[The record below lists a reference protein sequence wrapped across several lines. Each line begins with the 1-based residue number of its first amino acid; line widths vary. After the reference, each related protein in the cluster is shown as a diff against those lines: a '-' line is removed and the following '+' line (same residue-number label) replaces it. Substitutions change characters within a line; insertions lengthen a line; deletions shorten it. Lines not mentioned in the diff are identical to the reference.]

1 MPVPEESAP
10 RRALL
15 RDDAYHRLRDAIVN
29 GTFEPGERLRD
40 AELGAWLGVSRTP
53 VREALA
59 RLEQAGLVITR
70 PGRSTTVAPLDV
82 RAVRDAQS
90 VVASMHQLAVRL
102 AVPHLSADDL
112 QRMTD
117 ANERFARALRD
128 GDVDGALEADDELHS
143 VPVAAAANQAV
154 QQVLEQFTPLLRR
167 VERLRFS
174 SLTGRG
180 SVALHRDLVDRCR
193 AGDADGAAAVS
204 WDTWQTLEPLLSA
217 TEQLASTDQLIAADK
232 HGAAGVAT
240 HDVSSPA
247 AQRHDAAEDPAPTR
261 PRTSSSRRPKPRP

>member
-1 MPVPEESAP
+1 
-10 RRALL
+10 LL
-15 RDDAYHRLRDAIVN
+15 RDDAYQRLRDAIVD
-29 GTFEPGERLRD
+29 GTLEPGERLRD

-70 PGRSTTVAPLDV
+70 PGRSTTVAPLDA
-82 RAVRDAQS
+82 RAARDAQS

-102 AVPHLSADDL
+102 AVPQLSDDDL
-112 QRMTD
+112 QRMSD
-117 ANERFARALRD
+117 ANDRFARALRG
-128 GDVDGALEADDELHS
+128 GDVDAALEADDELHA
-143 VPVAAAANQAV
+143 VPVAAAANQAL

-180 SVALHRDLVDRCR
+180 SVALHAGLIQRCR

-204 WDTWQTLEPLLSA
+204 WDTWQTLEPLLA
-217 TEQLASTDQLIAADK
+217 TADELTNDTELANDT
-232 HGAAGVAT
+232 
-240 HDVSSPA
+240 
-247 AQRHDAAEDPAPTR
+247 EPTS
-261 PRTSSSRRPKPRP
+261 RTT

>member
-1 MPVPEESAP
+1 MPIPQDVVP

-15 RDDAYHRLRDAIVN
+15 RDDAYQRLRDAIVN
-29 GTFEPGERLRD
+29 GTLEPGERLRD
-40 AELGAWLGVSRTP
+40 GELGEWLGVSRTP

-59 RLEQAGLVITR
+59 RLERAGLVITL

-82 RAVRDAQS
+82 RAARDAQS

-102 AVPHLSADDL
+102 AVPHLSDDDL
-112 QRMTD
+112 RRMDD
-117 ANERFARALRD
+117 ANHRFARALRES
-128 GDVDGALEADDELHS
+128 DVEAALEADDELHS
-143 VPVAAAANQAV
+143 VPVAAAANQAL

-180 SVALHRDLVDRCR
+180 SVALHADLIERCR

-204 WDTWQTLEPLLSA
+204 WDTWQTLEPLLGA
-217 TEQLASTDQLIAADK
+217 TEHLVNEST
-232 HGAAGVAT
+232 T
-240 HDVSSPA
+240 
-247 AQRHDAAEDPAPTR
+247 T
-261 PRTSSSRRPKPRP
+261 